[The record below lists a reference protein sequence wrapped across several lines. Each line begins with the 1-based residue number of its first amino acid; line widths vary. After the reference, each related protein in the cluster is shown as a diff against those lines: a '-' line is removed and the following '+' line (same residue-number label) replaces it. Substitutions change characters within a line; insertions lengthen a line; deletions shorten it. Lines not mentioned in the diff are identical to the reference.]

1 MTTPLPC
8 PMPAAPRRR
17 ALILLLSM
25 LTFSACV
32 LRTALPPSDTVVLST
47 ARGAQLHGTL
57 VELATQRTLAFE
69 AFVKAVAQAQVVAVG
84 EEHYH
89 PGIQAFELRLL
100 QALVQHRPQRV
111 ALAMEFLER
120 DIQPA
125 VDTILQQIQ
134 DADRVRRGNVMARV
148 RMIYLYDLAKKHT
161 ALVLG
166 TENKTEYFLGYFT
179 RYGDEAADIEPI
191 RSLYKTQ
198 VQQLGQYFQ
207 LPASILN
214 KAPSAG
220 LWSNQTDEQEFGF
233 SRVTDRLCLA
243 GFFERFESEISRLP
257 NFREYF
263 FQALVSPGSK
273 FGLRLRSGHREHP
286 PPPPGQQCGRP
297 SLAARAR
304 NALLG
309 SGAAKEATWRR
320 GSSTRRSSSRG

>member
-1 MTTPLPC
+1 MLSIDCSQMDARISNFIRNEVHATGRPKLVI
-8 PMPAAPRRR
+8 
-17 ALILLLSM
+17 ALSGGID
-25 LTFSACV
+25 SAVSCV
-32 LRTALPPSDTVVLST
+32 LGVHAVGPENIIPALLPYGTLSEEASKDAFLVVE
-47 ARGAQLHGTL
+47 QLHIPR
-57 VELATQRTLAFE
+57 EN
-69 AFVKAVAQAQVVAVG
+69 VVT
-84 EEHYH
+84 
-89 PGIQAFELRLL
+89 I
-100 QALVQHRPQRV
+100 
-111 ALAMEFLER
+111 

-233 SRVTDRLCLA
+233 SYADVDKVLYYHFDQHVPLAEIEEQYEVPRSVIESVMAWVRAYDFKHHVPRV
-243 GFFERFESEISRLP
+243 
-257 NFREYF
+257 
-263 FQALVSPGSK
+263 
-273 FGLRLRSGHREHP
+273 FGE
-286 PPPPGQQCGRP
+286 
-297 SLAARAR
+297 
-304 NALLG
+304 
-309 SGAAKEATWRR
+309 
-320 GSSTRRSSSRG
+320 